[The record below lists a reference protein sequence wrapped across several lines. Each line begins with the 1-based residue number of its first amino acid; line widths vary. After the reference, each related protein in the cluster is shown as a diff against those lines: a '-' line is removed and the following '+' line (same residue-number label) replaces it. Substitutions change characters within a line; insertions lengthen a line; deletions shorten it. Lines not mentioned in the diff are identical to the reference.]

1 MNHGNHYTKYVGV
14 FNLMTVMRTTGT
26 YLVNDAQAPLRYG
39 EVNLINPP
47 RRERLGRPEKIGKL
61 CKTAMA
67 GFCGTDWELMQM
79 GRRGQLAPKFPPGQQ
94 RLINGHEGV
103 VWVPD
108 EGRYAV
114 VLIRGGNAHDP
125 SRFEADESYYE
136 YGCDGAD
143 GLMSQENYYHPDMLL
158 KIPEEYLPKGV
169 QLSRKLANRLV
180 FSDPMACMLFQRER
194 LEDLLMGHNWR
205 MYAARGLDKMKA
217 MDEAVKDGFA
227 RVVIYG
233 LGSTGILSAIAIKD
247 KYPHASIVTVGRAPR
262 GGEKDR
268 FIRELW
274 RDVQYIQADAV
285 PARTARVIA
294 ERLGGRPKVFLA
306 TSGDSIESDV
316 AFKQGLLDNNGI
328 YASFSLGPTV
338 SYDTMPFGFKNQL
351 IYGAINFRRDHMG
364 AAIRLLCGSPMDQ
377 LVREHPIDA
386 LADDPLG
393 FYDAVYRGPGRAV
406 KSVVVWNEGLIR

>member
-1 MNHGNHYTKYVGV
+1 MAKK
-14 FNLMTVMRTTGT
+14 TTGT

-47 RRERLGRPEKIGKL
+47 RRERLGLPEKIGKL
-61 CKTAMA
+61 CKTAIA

-79 GRRGQLAPKFPPGQQ
+79 GRRGQLTPKFPPGQR

-103 VWVPD
+103 VWIPD

-125 SRFEADESYYE
+125 SRFEADESYFE

-158 KIPEEYLPKGV
+158 EVPEGHLPKGAI
-169 QLSRKLANRLV
+169 LSRKLANRLV

-194 LEDLLMGHNWR
+194 LEDLLAGHNWR
-205 MYAARGLDKMKA
+205 VYAARGLDKMKA
-217 MDEAVKDGFA
+217 INEAVKEGFA

-233 LGSTGILSAIAIKD
+233 LGSAGTLSAIAIKD
-247 KYPHASIVTVGRAPR
+247 KYPKASIVAIGRRPP
-262 GGEKDR
+262 GGE
-268 FIRELW
+268 
-274 RDVQYIQADAV
+274 RDSFLRKHWPDIKYIQADAD
-285 PARTARVIA
+285 PSNTAQVIA

-306 TSGDSIESDV
+306 TSGDSIESNV

-328 YASFSLGPTV
+328 FASFSLGPTV
-338 SYDTMPFGFKNQL
+338 NFDTMSFGFKNQL
-351 IYGAINFRRDHMG
+351 IYGAINFRRDHME
-364 AAIRLLCGSPMDQ
+364 AAIRLLCNSPVDE
-377 LVREHPIDA
+377 LVREHSISDVA
-386 LADDPLG
+386 ADPMS
-393 FYDAVYRGPGRAV
+393 FYDAIYRGPDRAV
-406 KSVVVWNEGLIR
+406 KSVVVWNEELIR

>member
-1 MNHGNHYTKYVGV
+1 MNTELKEIYWCGNMMVKK
-14 FNLMTVMRTTGT
+14 TTGT

-47 RRERLGRPEKIGKL
+47 RRERLGLPKKIGKL
-61 CKTAMA
+61 CKTAMT

-79 GRRGQLAPKFPPGQQ
+79 GRRGQLTPKFPPGQQ

-114 VLIRGGNAHDP
+114 VLIRGGGAHDP
-125 SRFEADESYYE
+125 SRFEADEGYFE

-143 GLMSQENYYHPDMLL
+143 GLMSEENYYHPNMLL

-169 QLSRKLANRLV
+169 LLSRKLANRLV

-205 MYAARGLDKMKA
+205 VYAARGLTKMKA

-233 LGSTGILSAIAIKD
+233 LGSAGTLSAIAIKD
-247 KYPHASIVTVGRAPR
+247 KYPKTSIVAIGRTPP
-262 GGEKDR
+262 GGEKDH
-268 FIRELW
+268 FLREHW
-274 RDVQYIQADAV
+274 PDIQYIQADAD
-285 PARTARVIA
+285 PSRTAQVIA

-306 TSGDSIESDV
+306 TSGDAIESNV

-328 YASFSLGPTV
+328 FASFSLGPTV
-338 SYDTMPFGFKNQL
+338 SFDTMPFGFKNQL
-351 IYGAINFRRDHMG
+351 IYGAINFRRDHME
-364 AAIRLLCGSPMDQ
+364 AAIRLLCSSPVDE
-377 LVREHPIDA
+377 LVREHPITG
-386 LADDPLG
+386 LAGDPLG
-393 FYDAVYRGPGRAV
+393 FYDAIYRSPGRPV
-406 KSVVVWNEGLIR
+406 KSVIVWNEELIR

>member
-1 MNHGNHYTKYVGV
+1 MMVKK
-14 FNLMTVMRTTGT
+14 TTGT

-47 RRERLGRPEKIGKL
+47 RRERLGLPEKIGKI
-61 CKTAMA
+61 CQTVMA

-79 GRRGQLAPKFPPGQQ
+79 GRRGQLMPKFPLGQQ
-94 RLINGHEGV
+94 RLINGHEGI

-108 EGRYAV
+108 EGRYAI
-114 VLIRGGNAHDP
+114 VLIRGGGAYDP
-125 SRFEADESYYE
+125 SRFESDESCFE

-158 KIPEEYLPKGV
+158 KIPEGYLPKGV
-169 QLSRKLANRLV
+169 RLDRKLANRLV

-205 MYAARGLDKMKA
+205 IYAARGLGMMKA

-233 LGSTGILSAIAIKD
+233 LGSAGTLSAIAIKD
-247 KYPHASIVTVGRAPR
+247 KYPNASIVTIGRTPQ

-268 FIRELW
+268 FLRKNWPDI
-274 RDVQYIQADAV
+274 QYIQADAD
-285 PARTARVIA
+285 PSSTARAIV
-294 ERLGGRPKVFLA
+294 ERLGGRPKIFMA
-306 TSGDSIESDV
+306 TSGNAIESDV
-316 AFKQGLLDNNGI
+316 ALRHGLLDNNGI
-328 YASFSLGPTV
+328 YASFSLGPMV
-338 SYDTMPFGFKNQL
+338 SFDTMPFGFKNQL
-351 IYGAINFRRDHMG
+351 IFGAINFRRDHME
-364 AAIRLLCGSPMDQ
+364 AAIRLLCRSPVDD
-377 LVREHPIDA
+377 LVREHSFSS

-393 FYDAVYRGPGRAV
+393 FYDDIYRGPSRAV